1 MLDLANLLN
10 QLRLQ
15 IYSSTE
21 NNLDLIIK
29 QNSRIE
35 NYFSVII
42 IMILEELKS
51 KNKIIDYKFQHLLTN
66 EIRKHIDFFII
77 GKNFKVYLEI
87 KHIAIDTKEKK
98 GNNRSINFY
107 TSNSKQGRKVGI
119 IGDLEK
125 LNNTEKREIT
135 DFISFSIV
143 TNTPENKTI
152 NERIKFI
159 QKQTES
165 NKWKIEEYSSK
176 SEKLSFIIC
185 SKPINRTAK

>member
-185 SKPINRTAK
+185 SKQIK

>member
-1 MLDLANLLN
+1 MMLDFANLLN

-98 GNNRSINFY
+98 GNND
-107 TSNSKQGRKVGI
+107 NSK
-119 IGDLEK
+119 
-125 LNNTEKREIT
+125 
-135 DFISFSIV
+135 
-143 TNTPENKTI
+143 
-152 NERIKFI
+152 
-159 QKQTES
+159 
-165 NKWKIEEYSSK
+165 
-176 SEKLSFIIC
+176 
-185 SKPINRTAK
+185 